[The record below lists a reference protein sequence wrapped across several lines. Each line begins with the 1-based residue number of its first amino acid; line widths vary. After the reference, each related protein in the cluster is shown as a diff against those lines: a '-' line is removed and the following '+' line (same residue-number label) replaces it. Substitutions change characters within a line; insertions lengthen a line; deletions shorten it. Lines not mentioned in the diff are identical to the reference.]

1 MEIIEEKE
9 NDTTVFK
16 LNGRLDSNT
25 APEFDDKISTSIDN
39 GVRFIVVDCQALDYI
54 TSAGLR
60 ILNKTAKKLK
70 PVNGKVVL
78 CAMEDYVRE
87 VFEISGFDTFL
98 PIFPDMQ
105 TAMAR
110 LKTE

>member
-1 MEIIEEKE
+1 MEIFEKRE
-9 NDTTVFK
+9 NGIAIFS

-25 APEFDDKISTSIDN
+25 SPEFDEKITESIES
-39 GVRFIVVDCQALDYI
+39 GARYIIIDCQNLDYI

-70 PVNGKVVL
+70 QLDGKIVL
-78 CAMEDYVRE
+78 CSMEDYVKE

-98 PIFPDMQ
+98 PIVPDLE
-105 TAMAR
+105 TA
-110 LKTE
+110 LEQVKK

>member
-1 MEIIEEKE
+1 MEIFEKRE
-9 NDTTVFK
+9 NGIAIFS

-25 APEFDDKISTSIDN
+25 SPEFDEKITDSIEN
-39 GVRFIVVDCQALDYI
+39 GARFIVVDCKNLDYI

-70 PVNGKVVL
+70 QLDGEIVL
-78 CAMEDYVRE
+78 CSMEDYVKE

-98 PIFPDMQ
+98 PIVPDLE
-105 TAMAR
+105 TA
-110 LKTE
+110 LEKVKK

>member
-1 MEIIEEKE
+1 MEIFEKRE
-9 NDTTVFK
+9 NGITIFS

-25 APEFDDKISTSIDN
+25 SPEFDEKITKAIES
-39 GVRFIVVDCQALDYI
+39 GARFIVVDCQNLDYI

-70 PVNGKVVL
+70 QLNGKIVL
-78 CAMEDYVRE
+78 CSMEDYVKE

-98 PIFPDMQ
+98 PIVPDLE
-105 TAMAR
+105 TA
-110 LKTE
+110 LEQIKK

>member
-1 MEIIEEKE
+1 MEIIEKRE
-9 NDTTVFK
+9 NGTAIFS

-25 APEFDDKISTSIDN
+25 SPEFDEKITQSIEN
-39 GVRFIVVDCQALDYI
+39 GTRFIIVDCQNLDYI

-70 PVNGKVVL
+70 QLDGKIVL
-78 CAMEDYVRE
+78 CSMEDYVRE

-98 PIFPDMQ
+98 PIVPDLP
-105 TAMAR
+105 AA
-110 LKTE
+110 LEKVKS

>member
-1 MEIIEEKE
+1 MEIFEKRE
-9 NDTTVFK
+9 NDTAIFT

-25 APEFDDKISTSIDN
+25 SPEFDEKITESIEN
-39 GVRFIVVDCQALDYI
+39 GTRFIVVDCKNLDYI

-70 PVNGKVVL
+70 QLDGKIVL
-78 CAMEDYVRE
+78 CSMEDYVRE

-98 PIFPDMQ
+98 PIVPDLE
-105 TAMAR
+105 AALEK
-110 LKTE
+110 LKV

>member
-1 MEIIEEKE
+1 MEIIEKRE
-9 NDTTVFK
+9 NGTAIFA

-25 APEFDDKISTSIDN
+25 SPEFDEKIIESIEN
-39 GVRFIVVDCQALDYI
+39 GTRFIVVDCKALDYI

-70 PVNGKVVL
+70 QLDGKIVL
-78 CAMEDYVRE
+78 CSMEDYVKE

-98 PIFPDMQ
+98 PIVLDLEK
-105 TAMAR
+105 ALEK
-110 LKTE
+110 LKT

>member
-1 MEIIEEKE
+1 MEIIEKRE
-9 NDTTVFK
+9 NGAAIFS

-25 APEFDDKISTSIDN
+25 SPEFDEKITDSIEN
-39 GVRFIVVDCQALDYI
+39 GTRFIVVDCENLDYI

-70 PVNGKVVL
+70 QLDGKIVL
-78 CAMEDYVRE
+78 CSMEDYVRE

-98 PIFPDMQ
+98 PIVPDL
-105 TAMAR
+105 AAALEK
-110 LKTE
+110 LKK

>member
-1 MEIIEEKE
+1 MEIIEKRK
-9 NDTTVFK
+9 NGTAIFT

-25 APEFDDKISTSIDN
+25 SPEFDEKITDSIEN
-39 GVRFIVVDCQALDYI
+39 GTRFIVVDCKNLDYI

-70 PVNGKVVL
+70 QLDGKIVL
-78 CAMEDYVRE
+78 CSMEDYVRE

-98 PIFPDMQ
+98 PIVANLE
-105 TAMAR
+105 TA
-110 LKTE
+110 LEKLQQ